1 MNTGLKN
8 LTVLVTRPAHQAD
21 NFVDL
26 VEEAGGVTIR
36 FPVIEILPLELHE
49 AEGSALQ
56 QNADCLI
63 FISANAVRLGV
74 AALNR
79 LAPGKLAS
87 TRVMAIG
94 QATAKALQ
102 EHGVTPDLV
111 PPSPFNSEAL
121 LGMPEMQHISA
132 RRYLIIKGKGG
143 REYLQE
149 QLRARGGIV
158 NTVDV
163 YVRSKPVQ
171 SNEPLQQLS
180 LYDNVVVA
188 ITSVKGLHYL
198 FEMASAEQSS
208 WLKQH
213 ARFLVPGSRVADAIR
228 DLHVKHLPLIAEN
241 ATDEVMFKRL
251 LDSA

>member
-56 QNADCLI
+56 QNTDCLI